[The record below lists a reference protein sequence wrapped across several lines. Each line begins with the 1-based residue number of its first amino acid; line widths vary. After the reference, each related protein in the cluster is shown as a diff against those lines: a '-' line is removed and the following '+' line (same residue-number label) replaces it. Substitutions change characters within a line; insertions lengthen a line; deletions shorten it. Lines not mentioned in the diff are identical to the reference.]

1 MILSRSQ
8 KRKSSESVH
17 HIRGQ
22 NKNKWAKVSSTRILG
37 VAFIPAVSY
46 PGDSRHT
53 AIQFVLKCRQKKRRK
68 TLVEKNSDEDWST
81 NNLEQR
87 EECIKRD
94 SKSILLDLLLP
105 HFAGEWNP
113 SHAEP
118 QYSALIGKP
127 EISVFKKQKKP
138 DSISISF
145 KCCWIIN
152 GLVWDIIINS
162 MLTIMTLA

>member
-94 SKSILLDLLLP
+94 SKSILLGSTTTTFCRRMKPVTRRAAVFRTNRQTGNFRFQEAEKTGFHFNFLQVLLN
-105 HFAGEWNP
+105 H
-113 SHAEP
+113 
-118 QYSALIGKP
+118 
-127 EISVFKKQKKP
+127 
-138 DSISISF
+138 
-145 KCCWIIN
+145 
-152 GLVWDIIINS
+152 
-162 MLTIMTLA
+162 

>member
-1 MILSRSQ
+1 MLPCLMILSRSQ

-81 NNLEQR
+81 NNLENR
-87 EECIKRD
+87 KGNT
-94 SKSILLDLLLP
+94 SKGTRNQYYWIYYYHILPANETRHTQSRSIP
-105 HFAGEWNP
+105 H
-113 SHAEP
+113 
-118 QYSALIGKP
+118 
-127 EISVFKKQKKP
+127 
-138 DSISISF
+138 
-145 KCCWIIN
+145 
-152 GLVWDIIINS
+152 
-162 MLTIMTLA
+162 